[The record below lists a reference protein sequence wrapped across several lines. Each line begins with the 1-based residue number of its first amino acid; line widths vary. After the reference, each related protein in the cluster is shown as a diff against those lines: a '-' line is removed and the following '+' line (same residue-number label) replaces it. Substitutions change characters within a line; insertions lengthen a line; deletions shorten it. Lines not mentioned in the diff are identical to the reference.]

1 MTVSTGHCAW
11 AIRQSEKTE
20 PSIRI
25 SLFLRAEGIRPFL
38 SLRISRI
45 ILDLDCCKIYF
56 THLPQ
61 AGPQDCAHFCAYHQ
75 TRRVAT
81 DRDAI
86 ARKALSRAAFGAIRR
101 MSSLTGQVIDSS
113 CLANLGSGG

>member
-11 AIRQSEKTE
+11 AIRQSETTE

-25 SLFLRAEGIRPFL
+25 SLFLRSEGIRPFL

-56 THLPQ
+56 IYPKPDPKTVLTFVPTTKPDELRLIETQSPGKPCLERHSEQ
-61 AGPQDCAHFCAYHQ
+61 Y
-75 TRRVAT
+75 VACH
-81 DRDAI
+81 R
-86 ARKALSRAAFGAIRR
+86 
-101 MSSLTGQVIDSS
+101 
-113 CLANLGSGG
+113 